1 MHYVEEHGMPPSY
14 QSTYLPAQNTM
25 HISIGTS
32 KRNPEP
38 EPYKS
43 LQQLGAVFK
52 KMTFILHI
60 VRELPTTSSLAINT
74 VDADSGTIST
84 EPVRCSRHER
94 HVTLSVTKCGSQLLP
109 GVRTSNTTHADDL
122 ICDRSTSEQQQPT

>member
-1 MHYVEEHGMPPSY
+1 MHYVEEHGMPLSY

-32 KRNPEP
+32 KRHP
-38 EPYKS
+38 EPYKR

-84 EPVRCSRHER
+84 EPVKCSRHRR
-94 HVTLSVTKCGSQLLP
+94 HVTLSITKCGSQLLL

-122 ICDRSTSEQQQPT
+122 ICDSRTSEKQHPT